1 MGRKLHAKGQ
11 VGACL
16 NFSRVTLGPR
26 RPQWSCQVL
35 CPWCWKL
42 FCWDFSQQNPLRRV
56 AGIRI
61 GPRRMV
67 LAGPGRQKR
76 SGVLSWESLRLDT
89 TAEICRRAEASSLF
103 SVSSYSGT
111 LFFSRR
117 PCWPPAGPS
126 PPPKAT
132 ASHRP
137 HGLPLQAFGFAL
149 TLVVGRTWLQGTPVS
164 PDLSTVT
171 CFRRSVTGSSLDP
184 LHSPS
189 RLHFPA
195 PPTIVQVPVSIIDP
209 QSTHSS
215 SASWPIAVRY
225 NLDTWSGSGNTHR
238 DRIGFPSDQM
248 CEAQA
253 PFLLF
258 PLVAWNAHWSCAFSY
273 TWSSRWR
280 SSLKDDEIQTGKECV
295 FLWKRNSSIWNF
307 HKGKTLKLCCKT
319 VVRKFEIQKEF
330 CTLTALDVSLNF
342 SFSKKP
348 KLETRKFT
356 KS

>member
-1 MGRKLHAKGQ
+1 MGRKLHAKGRLEPVSTSQ
-11 VGACL
+11 GWLWVPGDRSGPAR
-16 NFSRVTLGPR
+16 FSAHGGENCSAGTSVNRTPCAGWL
-26 RPQWSCQVL
+26 
-35 CPWCWKL
+35 KL
-42 FCWDFSQQNPLRRV
+42 E
-56 AGIRI
+56 
-61 GPRRMV
+61 
-67 LAGPGRQKR
+67 LAQGGWFLQDRGGRSG
-76 SGVLSWESLRLDT
+76 SGVLSWESLQLDT

-103 SVSSYSGT
+103 SVSSYLGT

-137 HGLPLQAFGFAL
+137 HRLPLQGLGFAL
-149 TLVVGRTWLQGTPVS
+149 TLVVGHTWLQGTPVS

-209 QSTHSS
+209 HSTHSS

-225 NLDTWSGSGNTHR
+225 NLDPWSGSRSTH
-238 DRIGFPSDQM
+238 ITIELGFRSDQM

-258 PLVAWNAHWSCAFSY
+258 PLVAWDAHWSCAFSY
-273 TWSSRWR
+273 TWSSRWH
-280 SSLKDDEIQTGKECV
+280 SSLKDEEIQTGKECV
-295 FLWKRNSSIWNF
+295 FLWKRNYSIWSF
-307 HKGKTLKLCCKT
+307 HKGKTLKLQKGCQ
-319 VVRKFEIQKEF
+319 EIW
-330 CTLTALDVSLNF
+330 N
-342 SFSKKP
+342 P
-348 KLETRKFT
+348 KGVLYSDCFGCLFKLLL
-356 KS
+356 